1 VSAPRPVAFNDVR
14 AGWDEVAADAR
25 AAFDRVLASG
35 AYVLGPEVAAFE
47 AELAAQAGV
56 AHAVGVG
63 NGFDALAL
71 VLRAWGVG
79 PGDEVVVPAMTAVPT
94 WMAPASLGATCVPV
108 DVREATGGLDPDR
121 LEQAL
126 TPRTRAIVL
135 VHLYGIPAEVGAI
148 AAIAAARGIP
158 VLEDAAQAQGARL
171 GGRPV
176 GGLTQ
181 AAALSFYPTKNL
193 GALGDGGAVLTS
205 DDALAEQV
213 RLLRMYGWR
222 RANDPDEVG
231 VNSRLDELQAAL
243 LRVRLERM
251 AAWGTR
257 RAEIAGRYLAEL
269 DGVPGLELPEVPDGA
284 EPYWHLFT
292 VRTDARDAL
301 AQALADRGIGTAVHY
316 RVCPADARPFRTD
329 PPADV
334 PAARRI
340 AARTLSLPL
349 YPQLGDDAV
358 SAVVAAVRTSSS

>member
-1 VSAPRPVAFNDVR
+1 MSAPRPVAFNDVR
-14 AGWDEVAADAR
+14 AGWDDVAADAR
-25 AAFDRVLASG
+25 AAFDLVLASG
-35 AYVLGPEVAAFE
+35 AYVLGPEVAAFK
-47 AELAAQAGV
+47 AELATQAGV

-79 PGDEVVVPAMTAVPT
+79 PCDEVVVPAMTAVPT

-193 GALGDGGAVLTS
+193 GAT
-205 DDALAEQV
+205 
-213 RLLRMYGWR
+213 RR
-222 RANDPDEVG
+222 RA
-231 VNSRLDELQAAL
+231 
-243 LRVRLERM
+243 
-251 AAWGTR
+251 R
-257 RAEIAGRYLAEL
+257 RRGRR
-269 DGVPGLELPEVPDGA
+269 PGRC
-284 EPYWHLFT
+284 
-292 VRTDARDAL
+292 RTGR
-301 AQALADRGIGTAVHY
+301 R
-316 RVCPADARPFRTD
+316 CRP
-329 PPADV
+329 
-334 PAARRI
+334 RR
-340 AARTLSLPL
+340 R
-349 YPQLGDDAV
+349 
-358 SAVVAAVRTSSS
+358 